1 MKNPSLRELRED
13 RTAAVDTIGAR
24 TGFRFAGV
32 GPVVSLARTSIG
44 GVSEDLAMVGI
55 DSRHEVRDVV
65 LRAELLSNVRRFGQ
79 DYRVGAGIDL
89 EIGSGLT
96 LNGALAHDRVGPSQ
110 TNALS
115 AGVTWRAFDAL
126 DLRAALGV
134 SRSSGG
140 IDGRSISVGTAFRF

>member
-1 MKNPSLRELRED
+1 
-13 RTAAVDTIGAR
+13 
-24 TGFRFAGV
+24 
-32 GPVVSLARTSIG
+32 
-44 GVSEDLAMVGI
+44 MVGI
-55 DSRHEVRDVV
+55 DSRHEIRDVV
-65 LRAELLSNVRRFGQ
+65 LRTELLSNVRRFGQ

-96 LNGALAHDRVGPSQ
+96 LNGALVHERVGPSQ

-134 SRSSGG
+134 SRASGS